1 MDWSRSVVV
10 VVSPDS
16 FIRGVGRRVVNE
28 VLSSGCEE
36 IAARVVQPGSMLLD
50 VIYDDLARN
59 RIYFGTY
66 RYRAI
71 DALYGLG
78 PSLALLLRGSP
89 GIHRHFTEL
98 KGSGALEKASPTSL
112 RLRLGAVN
120 TILGLLHVSDSP
132 EEAELDWRTF
142 FVRDWN
148 NLGSGELPDAPDR
161 LATPGARQLARL
173 LDSPPGTAEN
183 RGFLQVRD
191 QLRRG
196 LVAHLWELLPQAE
209 AAPLARHLAALD
221 GAPLSGEFV
230 TRMAESLDGAAD
242 LLLRRALTAS
252 FTPDEPPLD
261 TARLWRTLEGHGITV
276 DPWSRAVLT
285 TCQHFPPLTR
295 PEAQRESAPA
305 ADAPA
310 VDTPA
315 ADTPPGGAPPT
326 GAHPLTSSGTEPAA
340 HV

>member
-16 FIRGVGRRVVNE
+16 FIRGVGRRIVDE
-28 VLSSGCEE
+28 VLISGCEE
-36 IAARVVQPGSMLLD
+36 IAARVVQPGSLLLD
-50 VIYDDLARN
+50 TIYDDLARK

-89 GIHRHFTEL
+89 GIHQHFTEL
-98 KGSGALEKASPTSL
+98 KGSGPLEKASRASL
-112 RLRLGAVN
+112 RLRFAAVN

-132 EEAELDWRTF
+132 EEAELDWKTF

-148 NLGSGELPDAPDR
+148 NPGPSELPGSPTR
-161 LATPGARQLARL
+161 LGTPGARVLAGL
-173 LDSPPGTAEN
+173 LDSPPGTGES

-196 LVAHLWELLPQAE
+196 LVAHLWELLPHAE
-209 AAPLARHLAALD
+209 AAPMARRLAALD
-221 GAPLSGEFV
+221 SAPLSGEFV
-230 TRMAESLDGAAD
+230 SRMAKSLDGAAD

-261 TARLWRTLEGHGITV
+261 TGRLWRTLKGHGITV
-276 DPWSRAVLT
+276 DPWARAVLT
-285 TCQHFPPLTR
+285 TCQYFPPLTHAEDPR
-295 PEAQRESAPA
+295 DSAPPV
-305 ADAPA
+305 DAPRL
-310 VDTPA
+310 
-315 ADTPPGGAPPT
+315 
-326 GAHPLTSSGTEPAA
+326 AHSGTEPAA
-340 HV
+340 HG